1 MVKRG
6 RFRACSR
13 RGSRVRIPSPAYIC
27 LFSATPFINKNQESS
42 DYKYSKTIIL
52 YWLEGICEKVLKMS
66 TNQMAVTK
74 LLNENDNQYAGEWV
88 AIYKNKVF
96 AHNKSLKKL
105 NQTIKEI
112 PPQETV
118 LILKVPEKD
127 AIMVM

>member
-1 MVKRG
+1 M
-6 RFRACSR
+6 S
-13 RGSRVRIPSPAYIC
+13 
-27 LFSATPFINKNQESS
+27 NNQ
-42 DYKYSKTIIL
+42 
-52 YWLEGICEKVLKMS
+52 V
-66 TNQMAVTK
+66 AVTR
-74 LLNENDNQYAGEWV
+74 LMNDKDYQYAGEWV

-105 NQTIKEI
+105 NQAIKEI